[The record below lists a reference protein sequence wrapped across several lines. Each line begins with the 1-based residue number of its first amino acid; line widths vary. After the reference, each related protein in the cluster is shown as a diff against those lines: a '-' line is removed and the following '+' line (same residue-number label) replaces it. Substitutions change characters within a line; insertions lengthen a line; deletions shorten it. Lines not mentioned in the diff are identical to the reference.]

1 MEKMKMVEKG
11 LKIKMS
17 LIIRILIDE
26 GEGDEDGGEDALIS
40 VVLRIDERD
49 EFVSLSRDSSEFND

>member
-1 MEKMKMVEKG
+1 MKMVEKG

-17 LIIRILIDE
+17 LIIRILI
-26 GEGDEDGGEDALIS
+26 DEDGGEDALIS